1 VSFYKVDVDA
11 AEQIAQEA
19 GIRAM
24 PTFVLFKNGEKIS
37 DFSGAHPA
45 KLEALIKEAKSLA

>member
-1 VSFYKVDVDA
+1 MDVDA